1 MHYLFAISPPRNP
14 SFYYMSGAIMGC
26 ISHGVV
32 SVILGKG
39 VVQSIGRGP
48 TASRPA
54 LKYIDD
60 PKRLSGSPLAEV
72 YGYAHDI

>member
-1 MHYLFAISPPRNP
+1 
-14 SFYYMSGAIMGC
+14 MGC
-26 ISHGVV
+26 ISNLVV
-32 SVILGKG
+32 PVILGRG
-39 VVQSIGRGP
+39 MVQSIGWGP

-60 PKRLSGSPLAEV
+60 PKRLSGFPLAEV

>member
-1 MHYLFAISPPRNP
+1 
-14 SFYYMSGAIMGC
+14 MGC

-32 SVILGKG
+32 SVILGRG
-39 VVQSIGRGP
+39 MVQSIGWGP

-60 PKRLSGSPLAEV
+60 PKRLSGFPLAEV